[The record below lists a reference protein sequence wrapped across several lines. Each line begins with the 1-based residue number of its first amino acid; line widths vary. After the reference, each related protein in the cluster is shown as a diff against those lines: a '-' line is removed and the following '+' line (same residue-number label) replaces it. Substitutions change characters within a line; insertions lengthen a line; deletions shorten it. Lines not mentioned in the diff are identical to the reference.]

1 MGDLLDPSMYV
12 LRTSPRAE
20 EREVLNDALIAA
32 AEEVDEELLALDVS
46 EVFKSSDDGRA
57 GCE

>member
-20 EREVLNDALIAA
+20 EREVVNDALITAT
-32 AEEVDEELLALDVS
+32 EEVSGEVLVFDVS
-46 EVFKSSDDGRA
+46 EVFKSMMMVGL
-57 GCE
+57 